1 MRQLAEHL
9 APEVGA
15 GFSLRLWN
23 GDNVP
28 LGPNA
33 KSDLAVAVRSPVA
46 ITRLLR
52 RPRLATLVELI
63 AEGQL
68 DIEGGTLLDLA
79 SHRGTVSRGLATRLD
94 KRLLVR
100 TLLPFLFGPSQRQA
114 ATAHGYSERG
124 ERDDSALV
132 RFHYDLSNAF
142 YALFLD
148 PKMQ

>member
-9 APEVGA
+9 APAVGA
-15 GFSLRLWN
+15 SFSLRLWN
-23 GDNVP
+23 GEIVP

-79 SHRGTVSRGLATRLD
+79 RRRKPRSCPAA
-94 KRLLVR
+94 
-100 TLLPFLFGPSQRQA
+100 RQA
-114 ATAHGYSERG
+114 AAGQ
-124 ERDDSALV
+124 DIAAVPV
-132 RFHYDLSNAF
+132 RAGPAPSRNGSGLS
-142 YALFLD
+142 
-148 PKMQ
+148 